1 MNPKKILLIE
11 DDKFIFDLYKRVLTQ
26 AGYEVMV
33 AQDGEEGIKMAQNQ
47 KFDLIL
53 LDIML
58 PKKNGVEVLRDLK
71 GNDLTKNIPVM
82 VLSNLGQEDII
93 KDCLSLGAVG
103 YLLKVEHLPQ
113 EVVGRINEFF
123 NQ

>member
-1 MNPKKILLIE
+1 MDKKNILLIE
-11 DDKFIFDLYKRVLTQ
+11 DDKFLSDLYQKVLTQ
-26 AGYEVMV
+26 AGYQVEV
-33 AQDGEEGIKMAQNQ
+33 ARDGEAGLSKAQQ
-47 KFDLIL
+47 QRYDLIL

-58 PKKNGVEVLRDLK
+58 PKKNGVDVLRDLK
-71 GNDLTKNIPVM
+71 GKDLTKNIPVM
-82 VLSNLGQEDII
+82 VLSNLGQEDIV
-93 KDCLSLGAVG
+93 KDCLFLGAVG